1 MRTRLCYLLLAM
13 AVVLAG
19 CKGGKEPKPAEGE
32 VVPETEQISG
42 QPKEKEENTP
52 MNEAPAA
59 PVDKWAELGEE
70 PMLKI
75 KTTDGTMTV
84 KLYAD
89 TPLHRDNFVKLAKS
103 GFYDG
108 LLFHRV
114 IKGFMIQGGDPFT
127 RDTAKVAQYGTGG
140 PGYTIPAEIVPGK
153 THKKGALA
161 AARLADRVNP
171 AKESSGSQFYI
182 VQDPA
187 NCVHL
192 DGEYTIF
199 GEVVDGLPVID
210 KIAAERTDRY
220 DRPVGDV
227 KIVSITPL

>member
-220 DRPVGDV
+220 DRPIGDV

>member
-220 DRPVGDV
+220 DRPVSDV

>member
-1 MRTRLCYLLLAM
+1 MKYRFFCYFLAAALVM
-13 AVVLAG
+13 TG
-19 CKGGKEPKPAEGE
+19 CKNQKPGPEEPLPANETTTETTEEPKKD
-32 VVPETEQISG
+32 I
-42 QPKEKEENTP
+42 KP

-59 PVDKWAELGEE
+59 PANLWAELGEE

-227 KIVSITPL
+227 KIISITPL